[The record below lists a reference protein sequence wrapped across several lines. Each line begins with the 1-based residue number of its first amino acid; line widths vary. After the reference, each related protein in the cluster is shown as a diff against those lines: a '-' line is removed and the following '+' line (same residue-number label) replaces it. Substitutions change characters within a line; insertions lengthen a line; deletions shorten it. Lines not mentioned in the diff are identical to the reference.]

1 MIYAHLKPPNDKAK
15 EDQEQMDYL
24 RRWSQLSERERRRE
38 AILEW
43 VAIIS
48 TFAAFVAVVLALIVL
63 IGV

>member
-1 MIYAHLKPPNDKAK
+1 MIYAHMKPPSDDD
-15 EDQEQMDYL
+15 DQADYL
-24 RRWSQLSERERRRE
+24 RRWSQLSAREKRRE